1 MAVEVRGIKSD
12 RTPREHRVVALAAS
26 AAFAAPFR
34 GDAVKRVAMRSEGM
48 RLSVWQC
55 GQGTVQIAPT
65 IGASWLLSSLK
76 SLRIDAVLIPSSA

>member
-34 GDAVKRVAMRSEGM
+34 GDAVERVAMR
-48 RLSVWQC
+48 
-55 GQGTVQIAPT
+55 QGTVQIAPT

-76 SLRIDAVLIPSSA
+76 SLRIDAVVIPSSA